1 MSAPRRRPSL
11 TTVLWIVAIAVV
23 FLAGWK
29 TYVEVADISR
39 FVLPAPEEVGSALVE
54 VLGEDSTWHHLQV
67 TVWEIVGGFAVA
79 VVAGVLIGTIIGE
92 LPAVERVV
100 NPYLV
105 VLQVLPKVAI
115 IPLLLLWLGFGSSAR
130 ILIAAVFAFFPMTS
144 GTRAGI
150 RAVDHGH
157 LDLAATLQ
165 TSRWQ
170 RLWLFELRSA
180 MPSILTGMEV
190 AIVLATVGAVV
201 AEYLS
206 GGEGLGWLAVT
217 NLNQLRVDRLF
228 AIIVLLCAVGVALYV
243 AVAGLRR
250 VLVPWHTSA
259 IERPPGL

>member
-1 MSAPRRRPSL
+1 VSATGARRSL
-11 TTVLWIVAIAVV
+11 VTVVWITAIAVV
-23 FLAGWK
+23 LLGSWK
-29 TYVEVADISR
+29 AYVEVSDISR
-39 FVLPAPEEVGSALVE
+39 FVLPAPEAVGAALVD
-54 VLGEDSTWHHLQV
+54 VLGEDRTWHHLQI
-67 TVWEIVGGFAVA
+67 TVREIVGGFALA
-79 VVAGVLIGTIIGE
+79 VVAGVLIGTVIGE

-105 VLQVLPKVAI
+105 VLQVLPKVAM

-130 ILIAAVFAFFPMTS
+130 ILIAAVFAFFPMTA

-180 MPSILTGMEV
+180 LPSILTGMEV

-217 NLNQLRVDRLF
+217 NLNQLQVDRLF
-228 AIIVLLCAVGVALYV
+228 AIIALLCAVGVTLYV